1 MQYLYSIDRKEYY
14 TQYIHKQ
21 NKAIFSRKSD
31 NDLAPGVPSNFI
43 VQTKETK
50 ETFKQ
55 RVDRHL
61 KKLIEDEDA
70 KIPKHPHLKL
80 DNDQDAK

>member
-1 MQYLYSIDRKEYY
+1 MQYLYSIDRKDYY

-21 NKAIFSRKSD
+21 NKAIFSRKID

-43 VQTKETK
+43 IQTKETK

-61 KKLIEDEDA
+61 KKLLDDEDA
-70 KIPKHPHLKL
+70 KNPKLPHLKL
-80 DNDQDAK
+80 NVD